1 MKSYVICLKG
11 IETSEKL
18 AEDCIESA
26 RLNGL
31 EVLKFDG
38 IFGDRVNSYI
48 SEVLKIKQGPAKMK
62 KRRLGVLG
70 CLASHFTLWKKS
82 VDENDTLCIFEHDGI
97 LLRKLPED
105 IESKFDE
112 FLLLDP
118 YNKFN
123 QSYAEQHLILAED
136 TFNVTEYDS
145 PESRRK
151 YNVKS
156 QYAMGLQAYI
166 IKPKAAKKLIKH
178 IKLFGFVPADMQC
191 NKDIINLQTVTSP
204 YASINKIFYHNK
216 SKMQELSTTQKAW

>member
-1 MKSYVICLKG
+1 MKAYVICLKG

-18 AEDCIESA
+18 AEDCITSA
-26 RLNGL
+26 HLNGL
-31 EVLKFDG
+31 EVSKFNG
-38 IFGDRVNSYI
+38 IYGDRVNPYI
-48 SEVLKIKQGPAKMK
+48 NEVLKIKQGPSKMK

-70 CLASHFTLWKKS
+70 CLASHFTLWQKS
-82 VDENDTLCIFEHDGI
+82 MDENETLCIFEHDGI

-105 IESKFDE
+105 IELKFDE

-123 QSYAEQHLILAED
+123 QSYAEQHSNLAED
-136 TFNVTEYDS
+136 IINIVEYES
-145 PESRRK
+145 PESRKK

-178 IKLFGFVPADMQC
+178 IRLFGFVPADMQC
-191 NKDIINLQTVTSP
+191 NKDIVNLQTVTTP
-204 YASINKIFYHNK
+204 LASINKIFYDNK
-216 SKMQELSTTQKAW
+216 GKMQELSTTQKVW